1 MLANMK
7 AGWEK
12 ALSEKVY
19 SLNFFNNLIHVVAH
33 RFIGCT
39 MYYKRLTLWSH
50 KLTWSFLQ
58 SVLVC
63 CESYKLSSLMSRQ
76 DHPLST

>member
-7 AGWEK
+7 AGWENPIAVRK
-12 ALSEKVY
+12 AIVIK
-19 SLNFFNNLIHVVAH
+19 FFNNLIHVIAH
-33 RFIGCT
+33 VSI
-39 MYYKRLTLWSH
+39 MLYYKRLTLWSY

-63 CESYKLSSLMSRQ
+63 CESY
-76 DHPLST
+76 